1 MTGEGLGRLV
11 GFARRAGL
19 EGAFMAA
26 LAKVRKITRGP
37 KPVRRLRSLGLQP
50 DLAAEPPTTAG
61 LIVSLSGE
69 NLAGRRIAIQL
80 NPDNSNVLPSPRRSN
95 R

>member
-1 MTGEGLGRLV
+1 
-11 GFARRAGL
+11 
-19 EGAFMAA
+19 MAT

-61 LIVSLSGE
+61 LHAPHEQDAQKSDCVTISEYVHDTAS
-69 NLAGRRIAIQL
+69 R
-80 NPDNSNVLPSPRRSN
+80 
-95 R
+95 

>member
-1 MTGEGLGRLV
+1 
-11 GFARRAGL
+11 
-19 EGAFMAA
+19 MAM

-61 LIVSLSGE
+61 IIAALSGE

-80 NPDNSNVLPSPRRSN
+80 YPDNQMWNYSTSEPDDGPITPKQLLAA
-95 R
+95 